1 MNKPRNIADMQKHAA
16 EAAGL
21 LKALSNESRLMIM
34 CTLMDG
40 ELTVGQLNE
49 LMPLSQSALSQHLA
63 ALRQAQLVQTR
74 RQAQTIYYRLSGDDS
89 IKIIEVLHS
98 IFCAQD

>member
-1 MNKPRNIADMQKHAA
+1 MAAMQQHAGD
-16 EAAGL
+16 AAAL

-34 CTLMDG
+34 CTLMEG
-40 ELTVGQLNE
+40 ELTVGQLNDI
-49 LMPLSQSALSQHLA
+49 MPLSQSALSQHLA
-63 ALRQAQLVQTR
+63 ALRQAELVQTR
-74 RQAQTIYYRLSGDDS
+74 RQAQTIFYRLSGDNS